1 MKTTLD
7 LPDELMRAAK
17 IRAAK
22 EGRRLKDFVADLLRR
37 GLAEEPK
44 SAGRIKRKVRL
55 PLVECAHDAR
65 REKDM
70 TPIRVAD
77 VLAQED
83 AKAARQRS

>member
-1 MKTTLD
+1 MQ
-7 LPDELMRAAK
+7 
-17 IRAAK
+17 
-22 EGRRLKDFVADLLRR
+22 
-37 GLAEEPK
+37 
-44 SAGRIKRKVRL
+44 RKVRL